1 MASAK
6 NKLYGADDRLL
17 CAVCAQHTA
26 INEDMP
32 YCVLCGAN
40 SEGMLFAQRKISDM
54 QNGVA
59 DLAMGLSQRGVQDAS
74 FDLQRAL
81 ELLDQAK
88 KKLESS
94 KLFKLDQLKRGL
106 TTEL

>member
-6 NKLYGADDRLL
+6 LYGSDDRLL
-17 CAVCAQHTA
+17 CGVCGQHTA

-32 YCVLCGAN
+32 YCVLCGSN
-40 SEGMLFAQRKISDM
+40 SEGMLFAQRKISDI

-59 DLAMGLSQRGVQDAS
+59 DLAMGLSQRGMQDAS

-81 ELLDQAK
+81 ESLDQAK
-88 KKLESS
+88 KKLEGN